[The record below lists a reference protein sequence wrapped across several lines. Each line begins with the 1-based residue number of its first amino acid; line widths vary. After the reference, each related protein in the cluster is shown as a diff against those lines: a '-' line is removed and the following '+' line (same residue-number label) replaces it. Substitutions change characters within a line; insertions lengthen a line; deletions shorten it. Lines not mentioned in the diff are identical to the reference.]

1 MCQRPAD
8 QYSDPETHDCCVA
21 RMPADNRAMTSK
33 LTRRQFAQAGLGAAS
48 MAAFG
53 GIHAFAES
61 PSLLYKSIPSSG
73 EKLPVI
79 GLGTNRF
86 SVGASAADRAPLRA
100 VLQQFHQL
108 GGSVIDT
115 APMYRKSESVLG
127 DLIADLGIRDA
138 LFIATK
144 TDRTDGAAATASQ
157 MQASLAKLQ
166 TDTIDLMQ
174 VHNLNGWQQAL
185 PVMREW
191 QQEGRIRYIGIT
203 TSRSRQYAEFE
214 KVMRTEDLDF
224 IQINYSLEQREAAE
238 RLLPLAADRGMGV
251 IINRAFGGGRIFAE
265 VADKPLP
272 GWAKD
277 FGCASWAQFLLK
289 YALGHPVVTLSI
301 PGMTKLRH
309 VDDNFG
315 AGYDRLPNADER
327 RRQEAFFDSL

>member
-1 MCQRPAD
+1 MI
-8 QYSDPETHDCCVA
+8 
-21 RMPADNRAMTSK
+21 SK

-48 MAAFG
+48 MAALG
-53 GIHAFAES
+53 GINVFAGID
-61 PSLLYKSIPSSG
+61 SLLHKPIPSSG

-86 SVGASAADRAPLRA
+86 SVDASAAARAPLLA
-100 VLQQFHQL
+100 VLRRFHEL

-127 DLIADLGIRDA
+127 DLIAELGIRDH

-144 TDRTDGAAATASQ
+144 TDRSDGAAATAAQ
-157 MQASLAKLQ
+157 MQASMTKLQ

-174 VHNLNGWQQAL
+174 VHNLRGWQQAL

-203 TSRSRQYAEFE
+203 TSRSAQYAEFE
-214 KVMRTEDLDF
+214 KVMLAEELDF

-238 RLLPLAADRGMGV
+238 RLLPLAANRGMAV
-251 IINRAFGGGRIFAE
+251 IINRAFGGGRIFSA
-265 VADKPLP
+265 VGDRPLP
-272 GWAKD
+272 DWASE

-289 YALGHPVVTLSI
+289 YALGHPAATLSI
-301 PGMTKLRH
+301 PGMTKLHH

-315 AGYDRLPNADER
+315 AGLDRLPSADER
-327 RRQEAFFDSL
+327 QRQEDLFDSL